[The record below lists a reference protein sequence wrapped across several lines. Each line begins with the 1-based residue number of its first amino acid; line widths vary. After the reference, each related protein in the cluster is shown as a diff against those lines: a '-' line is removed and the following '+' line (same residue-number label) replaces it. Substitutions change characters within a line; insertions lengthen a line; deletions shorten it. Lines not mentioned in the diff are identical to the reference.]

1 MLYLGDCT
9 LAPWQPSK
17 LNQETGLRTKE
28 PGGGEGSSTP
38 QLPVQTPAVRTK
50 RFPVP
55 SSLYPMHGHIFMLLR
70 RYVQTQYDHSTWLK
84 LMKNAGLETLEFD
97 HKTVYPDQH
106 IYDLVGQAAEMT
118 GIPAGELHEKFGEYL
133 VPDLMF
139 MYQRYIQP
147 EWKTLDMIENTEMTM
162 HKQVRREH
170 AENRP
175 PVLEVQRVNKDELF
189 IDYVSKRRMSGLAV
203 GIVRGLATY
212 FDEADRIEVLPTTR
226 EEDEHVRIHVRRR

>member
-1 MLYLGDCT
+1 
-9 LAPWQPSK
+9 
-17 LNQETGLRTKE
+17 
-28 PGGGEGSSTP
+28 
-38 QLPVQTPAVRTK
+38 
-50 RFPVP
+50 
-55 SSLYPMHGHIFMLLR
+55 MHGHIFMLLK

-97 HKTVYPDQH
+97 HKTVYPDKH

-139 MYQRYIQP
+139 MYQKHIRP

-162 HKQVRREH
+162 HKQVRSEH
-170 AENRP
+170 AENSP
-175 PVLEVQRVNKDELF
+175 PVLNVKRLSKNEL
-189 IDYVSKRRMSGLAV
+189 IINYVSKRRMSGLAV

-212 FDEADRIEVLPTTR
+212 FDEADRIDVMPTTS
-226 EEDEHVRIHVRRR
+226 EDGERVSIHVRRT